1 MFKKELEKLIRQS
14 ESETFEKKPS
24 LSDINRIAEVVCSFS
39 NGKGGKVLIGIS
51 DKSKVLGVDI
61 GKNTIERLT
70 DIIVDNSEPK
80 IYPEISTPKIEGKN
94 LILISVDSSQQSPHT
109 AFGKAFKRA
118 GRNTKL
124 MSQAEYERLLLEKNK
139 HKMQFDAFECMGPK
153 LADVDENKVKEFLAR
168 ARRERRLK
176 MNVNMGAKEALT
188 KLKLLK
194 NNKLTN
200 AAILMFGKE
209 PQEWIIQSEVRCAKF
224 KGTMAAKPFIDMKV
238 IEGTIDEQID
248 LAEKFIMNNIKK
260 SAWLTPGK
268 VKRNEKW
275 EYPLDALREAITNA
289 ICHRD
294 YSSTSNVQVRIFDD
308 RIEVWNPG
316 NLPEGWTVATLKKQH
331 ESKPRNHLIAKLFFM
346 VKNIEQWGT
355 GTIEMIKE
363 TVKHGLPE
371 PEFEDTGTSIVVMF
385 KKFKLTEEILKG
397 LNERQREAIEFLK
410 LNKKLTTSEYQ
421 ELVNK
426 PLVTVKRDL
435 IDLKKKKIIE
445 YIGSLKTGYYRLV
458 SK

>member
-139 HKMQFDAFECMGPK
+139 HKMQFDAFECKGAK